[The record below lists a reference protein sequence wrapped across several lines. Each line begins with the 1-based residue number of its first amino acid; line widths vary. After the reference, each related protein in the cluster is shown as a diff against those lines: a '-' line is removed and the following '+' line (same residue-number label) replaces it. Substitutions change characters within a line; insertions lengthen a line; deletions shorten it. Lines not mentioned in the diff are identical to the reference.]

1 MITVGT
7 HHTDVIMEEKN
18 ITGSVKT
25 NLAVIKPKCS
35 IFGSSQGIGNCQMSA
50 ASRSFEKTNK
60 QEIAKICDSVEE
72 ERGQKRIKLRKKRQT
87 NDS

>member
-35 IFGSSQGIGNCQMSA
+35 IFGSSQGIGKCQVSA
-50 ASRSFEKTNK
+50 ASRSFEK
-60 QEIAKICDSVEE
+60 
-72 ERGQKRIKLRKKRQT
+72 QT
-87 NDS
+87 NRKLQKFVTVWKRREDKKE